1 MKTLNFNIEGMDCA
15 SCSFK
20 NEQAL
25 KQVKGVKKAIVN
37 YATAQAK
44 VEYDENIADEQEM
57 FKAVERAGYKP
68 IAGQEHDHGQMMAE
82 ELNHIKI
89 KAVLSLILAVPVA
102 ILAMAGIYFNL
113 SIYGLD
119 LSLWLQMVLGAII
132 ILGLGFS
139 FHLGML
145 KQLKRFSANMDTL
158 ISLGTL
164 AALFY
169 SFWSLFWGTGEM
181 YFETGA
187 IITALI
193 ILGKYFEAKSR
204 GQAGEAISKLM
215 KLGAKSAHLIKNGAE
230 TEVLIEQ
237 VKAGDVLLIKPGE
250 KIPVDG
256 KVVKGESSVDES
268 MLTGESLPNKK
279 QTGDLV

>member
-102 ILAMAGIYFNL
+102 ILAMAGFFFYLCIFGFCF
-113 SIYGLD
+113 IFFGLN
-119 LSLWLQMVLGAII
+119 I
-132 ILGLGFS
+132 
-139 FHLGML
+139 
-145 KQLKRFSANMDTL
+145 FSANMDTL

-237 VKAGDVLLIKPGE
+237 VKAGYVLLIKPGE